1 MMASTVMQ
9 DALRVSDKRLGGRRA
24 RPGCEENLGLGV
36 GPMVL
41 SVPSAT
47 PALVPMALAVLDM
60 PPSPSLDC
68 PVPW

>member
-1 MMASTVMQ
+1 M
-9 DALRVSDKRLGGRRA
+9 
-24 RPGCEENLGLGV
+24 CEENLGLGV

-41 SVPSAT
+41 SFPSAT
-47 PALVPMALAVLDM
+47 PALVPMALAILDM